1 MAGICFRLAGSEVV
15 SAELAD
21 SMVVDFKGIS
31 VLAVILIL
39 AIVIVLPSSS
49 SEDIRLFLP
58 PQSLVTKSNYH
69 V

>member
-21 SMVVDFKGIS
+21 SMVVDFKGKS